1 MKLVLYSTVFAPSVG
16 GVETLVAS
24 LARGLAVQREFAVEV
39 TVITTT
45 PAGAMDD
52 AALPFRVIR
61 KPGLR
66 QLVGLF
72 RAADVIHLAGPSLL
86 PMALAW
92 LLRKPVALAHH
103 GFQAV
108 CPNGQ
113 LYFEPQRLPCPGHF
127 MAGRHEKCWECN
139 RSRGLIQSVRIWAA
153 TFLRRWLAA
162 RATANVV
169 PTQWLGGILQL
180 PRTTVIRHGVSCNG
194 KLRAEAEASSAIS
207 FLGRLVSTKGV
218 SVLLRA
224 AKELQRRGLRP
235 SVQIIGEGP
244 ERRELEKQA
253 VELGL
258 NGAVKFVG
266 AVSNQEL
273 DSVLGRSIT
282 VAPSLGGEV
291 FGLVAAQSMMAGR
304 VVVAS
309 DLGSLAEVV
318 GDAGVIFPA
327 SDSARLA
334 DCLEELARRPELRAQ
349 LGERAQRRARELFDA
364 DRMIR
369 EHAALHMSLHPESKA
384 SPSK

>member
-1 MKLVLYSTVFAPSVG
+1 MKLVLYTTVFAPSVG
-16 GVETLVAS
+16 GVETQVAS
-24 LARGLAVQREFAVEV
+24 LARGLALQKEFAAEV
-39 TVITTT
+39 TVITPT

-61 KPGLR
+61 QPGLR
-66 QLVGLF
+66 ELVGRF

-113 LYFEPQRLPCPGHF
+113 MFFEPLRLPCPGHF

-139 RSRGLIQSVRIWAA
+139 RSRGLFQSVRTWVA

-162 RATANVV
+162 RATANVM

-180 PRTTVIRHGVSCNG
+180 PRTTVIRHGVPCKGN
-194 KLRAEAEASSAIS
+194 LCAETEASADIS
-207 FLGRLVSTKGV
+207 FLGRLVSTKGA

-224 AKELQRRGLRP
+224 AKDLQRRGLRP
-235 SVQIIGEGP
+235 TVQIIGEGP
-244 ERRELEKQA
+244 ERRELEKLA
-253 VELGL
+253 AELGL

-266 AVSNQEL
+266 AVSNHEL

-282 VAPSLGGEV
+282 VVPSLGGEV

-304 VVVAS
+304 AVVAS

-318 GDAGVIFPA
+318 GDAGVTFPA

-334 DCLEELARRPELRAQ
+334 DCLEELARKPELRAQ
-349 LGERAQRRARELFDA
+349 LAERARRRARELFDA
-364 DRMIR
+364 ERMVC
-369 EHAALHMSLHPESKA
+369 EHAALHASLAAAGKA